1 MLRGLF
7 APGRIGTLTVRRPCR
22 SRNDEPTVAQRVL
35 LAGLLSMILA
45 GPQAS
50 AAEASAAEGRGKAF
64 WLALAQD
71 CAIPA
76 GESAA
81 QLLHEAVSLLG
92 SRDSQWRDDV
102 GYGVVAACVYQG
114 RQLSP
119 AERRALID
127 RLRANLWR
135 GIGETGTDSVLVR
148 SFSALDLSV
157 LAALELLDPVLDDS
171 GYRRLLDDA
180 LAYLLAE
187 RDLRGLE
194 PGIGWIHATAHTAD
208 LLKFL
213 ARDERF
219 TVVDQRRLLDAAW
232 ARMTAPGTAVWTH
245 AEEERLAAALL
256 SVVRRKDFDA
266 TSLEPWLARFVQ
278 LEQQVWTSAAPD
290 AARLDAALNARRL
303 LQSLFVLLSMPGPEP
318 APAQAATQQK
328 VLATLQSTRR

>member
-102 GYGVVAACVYQG
+102 GYGGSRVRLPRATIVAC
-114 RQLSP
+114 
-119 AERRALID
+119 
-127 RLRANLWR
+127 
-135 GIGETGTDSVLVR
+135 
-148 SFSALDLSV
+148 
-157 LAALELLDPVLDDS
+157 
-171 GYRRLLDDA
+171 
-180 LAYLLAE
+180 
-187 RDLRGLE
+187 
-194 PGIGWIHATAHTAD
+194 
-208 LLKFL
+208 
-213 ARDERF
+213 
-219 TVVDQRRLLDAAW
+219 
-232 ARMTAPGTAVWTH
+232 
-245 AEEERLAAALL
+245 
-256 SVVRRKDFDA
+256 
-266 TSLEPWLARFVQ
+266 
-278 LEQQVWTSAAPD
+278 
-290 AARLDAALNARRL
+290 
-303 LQSLFVLLSMPGPEP
+303 
-318 APAQAATQQK
+318 
-328 VLATLQSTRR
+328 